1 METQKLTR
9 AQVKEIYDIACPT
22 WQSRIEAYV
31 SKQGT
36 FADFIEFDDEKVIEM
51 FDAATASQ
59 LPVLEKL
66 LKRPESDKFNE
77 EFVYIYK
84 GVNKYYKLHR
94 ICEGKYAWVDL
105 FGSRCYANGIYD
117 SAGVAIKSCDK
128 DSIIVLKSKSEVIN
142 YFKSL

>member
-1 METQKLTR
+1 MNTQKLTR

-59 LPVLEKL
+59 IPVLEKL

-84 GVNKYYKLHR
+84 GVNSYYKLHR
-94 ICEGKYAWVDL
+94 ICDCKYAWVDL
-105 FGSRCYANGIYD
+105 FSSSRYANGIYN
-117 SAGVAIKSCDK
+117 SAEAAIKSHTK
-128 DSIIVLKSKSEVIN
+128 DSIIILKSKSKVIN